1 MWRNS
6 EGVGFIAA
14 FGQRF
19 RTLLRL
25 TPSDPLVSQALG
37 AEMRPVIRGYVAI
50 AGLYFLINA
59 LFYRVEGDPGL
70 IPAMSVLTSVL
81 CVVMWGYLRVARPT
95 AQLDLVSLNVNG
107 LVIANTVIDIA
118 MEYQPLKLINFIL
131 VLPVFAL
138 CGATQRGI
146 ILSVLAGVSAFI
158 AFALRFETGHVEL
171 WLWLLIAGVVTA
183 FGLAAVIRAAMR
195 RSLVARLEAD
205 RHRDEALH
213 LAAYDVLT
221 GLPNRREFLRALD
234 GLCASARSFH
244 LVLIDLDGF
253 KPVNDIFG
261 HAAGDHVLR
270 EAGRR
275 MIQAAPTGS
284 LIARLGGD
292 EFALLMTDLSDAEAI
307 VVAVGICRAL
317 EAPFAVDGELASLSA
332 SAGLAR
338 RDEEAALA
346 SRLLEQADYALYRAK
361 HLRRG
366 EAVLFDSAHARE
378 VRDAQAVEQALRTIN
393 MEAELSVVFQ
403 PQYDLDNRTTIGFEA
418 LARWHSPRLGCV
430 PADRFIPAAER
441 VGVITA
447 MTPVLL
453 AKALRAA
460 AEWPAGM
467 RVSFNLSARDLMSP
481 SATQR
486 VCDIVRASGLD
497 PACIEFEITETA
509 MLTDFEQAM
518 TAVSE
523 LKALGTR
530 LSLDDF
536 GAGYSNFGYLNDIE
550 VDTLKI
556 DQAFIRRL
564 SEGPRGAQIV
574 KIMLDMAATL
584 GMDAVMEGVETEAQ
598 LHQLRAIGARYI
610 QGYLIGRPIPAD
622 DVADYL
628 AGEAH
633 RRATTLYLA
642 RG

>member
-1 MWRNS
+1 M
-6 EGVGFIAA
+6 AA
-14 FGQRF
+14 FGQRL

-25 TPSDPLVSQALG
+25 APPDRDVSQALS
-37 AEMRPVIRGYVAI
+37 AEMRPVVRGYVAI
-50 AGLYFLINA
+50 VGIYFLINA
-59 LFYRVEGDPGL
+59 ALYRVEGDPGIVPVTSL
-70 IPAMSVLTSVL
+70 ITSLL
-81 CVVMWGYLRVARPT
+81 CAVMWRHIRIVRPVAR
-95 AQLDLVSLNVNG
+95 LDLISLNVNG
-107 LVIANTVIDIA
+107 LLIANTVIDIA
-118 MEYQPLKLINFIL
+118 MEYQPLKLINFVL

-138 CGATQRGI
+138 CGATRRGI
-146 ILSVLAGVSAFI
+146 VLSVLASVVAFV
-158 AFALRFETGHVEL
+158 AFALPFETRHAEV
-171 WLWLLIAGVVTA
+171 WLWLLVAGVVIA

-195 RSLVARLEAD
+195 RSVVARLEAD

-221 GLPNRREFLRALD
+221 GLPNRRDFLRALD
-234 GLCASARSFH
+234 GLCASAKPFH

-275 MIQAAPTGS
+275 MTEAVSPGS

-292 EFALLMTDLSDAEAI
+292 EFALLITDLSDAEA
-307 VVAVGICRAL
+307 VAVAAGICRAL
-317 EAPFAVDGELASLSA
+317 EAPFEVDGELASLSA
-332 SAGLAR
+332 SAGLTR
-338 RDEEAALA
+338 RDEDATLA

-403 PQYDLDNRTTIGFEA
+403 PQYDLDTRTTVGFEA
-418 LARWHSPRLGCV
+418 LARWHSPRLGPV
-430 PADRFIPAAER
+430 SADRFIPAAER

-460 AEWPAGM
+460 AEWPVEM

-497 PACIEFEITETA
+497 PARIEFEITETA

-518 TAVSE
+518 AAVSE
-523 LKALGTR
+523 LKALGAR

-564 SEGPRGAQIV
+564 SEGPRGAQII

-584 GMDAVMEGVETEAQ
+584 GMDAVMEGVETETQ

-628 AGEAH
+628 SGEAH